1 MGDRQFFFQLNNTVY
16 VAAFGGKFCLLRIVA
31 LHVLRIALRNSGWKN
46 LGATLTDQFHM
57 SRHCPY

>member
-46 LGATLTDQFHM
+46 PVQL
-57 SRHCPY
+57 